1 MLKNIVKLAI
11 LLYVLVNLILLCL
24 IFDSIRLS
32 DEKFL
37 FKNSC
42 PFCFGLSLCDELESE
57 SVSNKKYDFVF
68 ANGYDVFYTY
78 FLNGVFNIKNVYRI
92 KDNIRN
98 RHLILKKLAHD
109 SEFLDFYS
117 KEVNCEDGENSEKKN
132 YGCLQTLIQSNK
144 NALISQRVNSDF
156 LRTHSDLL
164 GVESTKCISQ
174 RILNIF
180 YENMLDSKVSKLNK
194 NYFHEN
200 LILFFSLKI
209 NPEPIYLQ
217 VYNFFITN

>member
-11 LLYVLVNLILLCL
+11 LLYVLVNLILLFL
-24 IFDSIRLS
+24 IFDSIQLS

-37 FKNSC
+37 FKKSC

-57 SVSNKKYDFVF
+57 SISNKKYDFVF

-78 FLNGVFNIKNVYRI
+78 FLNGIFNIKNIYRI

-98 RHLILKKLAHD
+98 KHLILKKLAHD

-117 KEVNCEDGENSEKKN
+117 KEVNCEDGETSTKKN
-132 YGCLQTLIQSNK
+132 DGCLQTFIQSNK
-144 NALISQRVNSDF
+144 DTLIGQRVNSDF
-156 LRTHSDLL
+156 LRDHSDFL
-164 GVESTKCISQ
+164 GIESTKCISQ

-180 YENMLDSKVSKLNK
+180 YENMLDSKSSKLNA
-194 NYFHEN
+194 NYFDEN
-200 LILFFSLKI
+200 LNLFFSLKI
-209 NPEPIYLQ
+209 NPEPIFLQ
-217 VYNFFITN
+217 VYNFNISN